1 MRWKKGM
8 LIYNKNAGN
17 DKLERN
23 LGGCLPVLAPHID
36 EFSFY
41 KQSKKAMHAVI
52 VWNMVKKWM

>member
-8 LIYNKNAGN
+8 LIYNKNAGK

-23 LGGCLPVLAPHID
+23 LEGCLPVLAPHID
-36 EFSFY
+36 ESFY
-41 KQSKKAMHAVI
+41 KPSKKAMHAVI